1 MSITVDDIEALRRV
15 LAELPRHQPK
25 QVSKQE
31 AVALLASELSA
42 AQRRGYKP
50 DELAQLF
57 AERGITINAATL
69 RGYLR
74 RSRKVRRRG
83 GKTLVRPENTATP
96 TPPPSLIVETPAV
109 PVPNVARPAPP
120 RPAAVGA
127 QDVSSASPRPG
138 GSAPAALKDVPPPRR

>member
-31 AVALLASELSA
+31 AVALLAAELGA

-50 DELAQLF
+50 DQLAELF
-57 AERGITINAATL
+57 AERGIMINAATL

-74 RSRKVRRRG
+74 RTRKSRRR
-83 GKTLVRPENTATP
+83 ATS
-96 TPPPSLIVETPAV
+96 TGATKNKSAIAATKAPPAA
-109 PVPNVARPAPP
+109 ARP
-120 RPAAVGA
+120 
-127 QDVSSASPRPG
+127 
-138 GSAPAALKDVPPPRR
+138 SAPAAVQAPAPAPARTAAVGTQDRAVPPPRILAEPADTKDPLITRR